1 MDLATLKAQISLATD
16 IPLQIQSFGS
26 FNHQTLVALHIAS
39 LRASNKTASA
49 TEVRDTFIALR
60 VPPPKNVHQHLAK
73 LASNKL
79 ILSPSNGRWAITPL
93 GGERI
98 RQLMTGV
105 TDSDF
110 DNLLTDKQAALF
122 ADTPHSLLPP
132 EMAPVQF
139 RAGIGRFLKGHPFDS
154 NVFGISRFPRK
165 EVADDPIVTALDK
178 CRAVCSELGLEYHLA
193 SDRAVEELLFSNVVA
208 ALWACRYGIAIIE
221 DTVAEGP
228 NYNVALEVG
237 AMLVTGRPCLIL
249 KDHSV
254 KRPPSDLIAHIYDE
268 VEVRVPASIEAAIRG
283 WAADRLGL
291 H

>member
-1 MDLATLKAQISLATD
+1 MPEN

-26 FNHQTLVALHIAS
+26 YNDQTLVALHIAS
-39 LRASNKTASA
+39 LRTENKTASPA
-49 TEVRDTFIALR
+49 EIHRTFIDLR

-73 LASNKL
+73 LAFRKL
-79 ILSPSNGRWAITPL
+79 ILSPSNGRWALTPL

-105 TDSDF
+105 TERDL

-139 RAGIGRFLKGHPFDS
+139 RAGIGRFLEGHSFDN

-165 EVADDPIVTALDK
+165 EIRDDPMAVALDT
-178 CRAVCSELGLEYHLA
+178 CRAICSELGLEYHLA
-193 SDRAVEELLFSNVVA
+193 SDRAVEELLFRNVVA
-208 ALWACRYGIAIIE
+208 AMWACRYGIAIIE
-221 DTVAEGP
+221 DTVGEGA

-237 AMLVTGRPCLIL
+237 AMLITGRPCLLL
-249 KDHSV
+249 KDRSV
-254 KRPPSDLIAHIYDE
+254 KRPPSDLVAHIYDE
-268 VEVRVPASIEAAIRG
+268 VDINTPGSLEVAIRG

-291 H
+291 R